1 VKNLAVS
8 VASLVVLVIGGA
20 CNSKGAAPSAAAVAP
35 PTTATAAATAT
46 AIVPPSAA
54 AQPSAT
60 APGAA
65 APDAAQPLYA
75 VVGVASN
82 DVLNVREKPEVGS
95 KKVYSYSPAVKSI
108 HATGQHVD
116 KGGTPWLEVSFDGG
130 TGWVNRLFLTEVHA
144 GGGCNDPQVPALIR
158 AFEKAVTD
166 SDGAA
171 LKALVSPLRGLTVT
185 PESKPLKF
193 PYAAIDTVFSSPA
206 VLNLGPGDGG
216 GPDITGTFK
225 TTIDVTLRKAILT
238 KGAQEACGKLLT
250 GGSAATPPTQDEFPN
265 VTPVSFYFPG
275 VDGGGWVT
283 WVGSIEYVDGKPYLA
298 SLKQFHWEI

>member
-1 VKNLAVS
+1 MV
-8 VASLVVLVIGGA
+8 GA
-20 CNSKGAAPSAAAVAP
+20 CNSKGAPSAAPSAAPVAVTTTVAAAAATATVQASTSAAPSAAA
-35 PTTATAAATAT
+35 
-46 AIVPPSAA
+46 PSAA
-54 AQPSAT
+54 T
-60 APGAA
+60 
-65 APDAAQPLYA
+65 PDSAQPLYA

-82 DVLNVREKPEVGS
+82 DVLNVREKPEVSS

-116 KGGTPWLEVSFDGG
+116 KGGTPWVEVSFDGG
-130 TGWVNRLFLTEVHA
+130 TGWVNRLFLTEVRP

-193 PYAAIDTVFSSPA
+193 PYTAIDTLFSSPT
-206 VLNLGPGDGG
+206 VLSLGPGDGG

-238 KGAQEACGKLLT
+238 KGAQEVCGKLLT

-265 VTPVSFYFPG
+265 VTPVSFHFPG

-283 WVGSIEYVDGKPYLA
+283 WVASIEYVDGKPYVA